1 MQISFEALEK
11 ALAPIKD
18 IGQGELTFPVGSVSV
33 TLTVLTP
40 EQEVDVQR
48 YANEAIQDGDES
60 MSNTADYLERFK
72 VAILSHAIIAVGD
85 QDLRDV
91 DVVETAE
98 KLPNGQSVKLPKVQA
113 LRKMLLMWTGTVRLS
128 IFRKYGELLE
138 RVERAADKA
147 IQFEPADLDVEIER
161 IEKRLA
167 ALKEE
172 KEKQAKTIEE
182 GIMTPVGKLAKS
194 LAHKGVTEQAEHR
207 ETVDQAT
214 AARAGVPF
222 TAEVV
227 VESSPDAP
235 SEAPALSES
244 PVPRQSIL
252 PPSAPPPGAVKPNVA
267 VPPSEPT
274 PPPETAPEVA
284 RAPEPLPEDDS
295 FVDPGDSDAM
305 DAAVQAENRRLI
317 EIRRR
322 AIEQQRAGGS
332 PQSHQGMRPPPH
344 RAAQDVPI
352 TDYNPEDFDDSQ
364 LKVSK
369 APDGAPAVQM
379 QPTEELS
386 QTKESRGGRVPL
398 NQSAAPKG
406 SGNPR
411 FKPPQ
416 K

>member
-18 IGQGELTFPVGSVSV
+18 IGQGELTFPVGGVDI
-33 TLTVLTP
+33 TLQVLTP

-48 YANEAIQDGDES
+48 YAGEAIQGDEDENIS
-60 MSNTADYLERFK
+60 TTADYLERFK
-72 VAILSHAIIAVGD
+72 VAVLSHAIIAVGD

-91 DVVETAE
+91 DVVETDE

-113 LRKMLLMWTGTVRLS
+113 LRKMLLQWTGTVRIS

-138 RVERAADKA
+138 KVERRAESA
-147 IQFEPADLDVEIER
+147 ITFEPADLGTEIER
-161 IEKRLA
+161 VEQRLKT
-167 ALKEE
+167 LQEE
-172 KEKQAKTIEE
+172 KKKQGKDAED
-182 GIMTPVGKLAKS
+182 GVSSQVAKLAKS
-194 LAHKGVTEQAEHR
+194 LARQGVQDQAEYR
-207 ETVDQAT
+207 EHVDQAA
-214 AARAGVPF
+214 AARVGV
-222 TAEVV
+222 TSEEGAEV
-227 VESSPDAP
+227 PP
-235 SEAPALSES
+235 EAPAPSES

-267 VPPSEPT
+267 VPPPEPT
-274 PPPETAPEVA
+274 PPPETAPDVA
-284 RAPEPLPEDDS
+284 RAPEPLPEEDS
-295 FVDPGDSDAM
+295 FVDAGDSEAM
-305 DAAVQAENRRLI
+305 DAAVDAENRRLI

-322 AIEQQRAGGS
+322 AIEQHRAGEV
-332 PQSHQGMRPPPH
+332 PQQPHGMRPPPH
-344 RAAQDVPI
+344 RAAQDVPS

-386 QTKESRGGRVPL
+386 QTKGSRGGRVPL
-398 NQSAAPKG
+398 NQAAAPKG